1 MTDVARGAHIGYWLA
16 LGGAVALFLWSRT
29 NTGSAIVSEAI
40 RRVAE
45 LPLSRRREVYRP
57 LFDEA
62 TKRYGLP
69 AGLLARVGEV
79 ESSLNPLARS
89 SAGAVGIMQIV
100 PRWHPALG
108 EAGALDPSQAI
119 PYAAKIL
126 RQWAIEFG
134 SWTLALAAYNAG
146 PGAVRQYGNTVPPF
160 AETRSYIEKILPA
173 VGIVEGARLASVVRL
188 P

>member
-1 MTDVARGAHIGYWLA
+1 MKRRATHGGYWLA
-16 LGGAVALFLWSRT
+16 FGGAVALFLWSRT
-29 NTGSAIVSEAI
+29 KSGSAAVSEAV

-45 LPLSRRREVYRP
+45 LPLARRREIFRP
-57 LFDEA
+57 MFDA
-62 TKRYGLP
+62 ASARYGLP

-79 ESSLNPLARS
+79 ESALNPQARS

-100 PRWHPALG
+100 PRWHPSLG
-108 EAGALDPSQAI
+108 ESGALDPDKAI

-126 RQWAIEFG
+126 RAWRDEFG

-146 PGAVRQYGNTVPPF
+146 PGAVRQYGNAVPPF

-173 VGIVEGARLASVVRL
+173 VGIVEGARFASVVRI
-188 P
+188 PQ